1 MSSQSPQKKKIPY
14 LVSVE
19 FNQYLLEAGRL
30 QKIPVQYQDLLRFT
44 NSINLY
50 DKQSTSVLLNLF
62 IREISILGFN
72 SEISQIATKSEF
84 FDVFKNTMTEI
95 LIKVCAPRNNI
106 LQLHMFF

>member
-50 DKQSTSVLLNLF
+50 DKHNKDTLWLTVS
-62 IREISILGFN
+62 
-72 SEISQIATKSEF
+72 
-84 FDVFKNTMTEI
+84 
-95 LIKVCAPRNNI
+95 
-106 LQLHMFF
+106 